1 MQEDI
6 SSQQG
11 NMQNNTGKLYFLGSA
26 SRDPNDF
33 VHAIDIEENRSV
45 FLPFKTVALVLQ
57 ELRFMNYEYLNENSA
72 DDLVKVLINN
82 KIYLCSRLHLHSFD
96 ME

>member
-26 SRDPNDF
+26 TRDPNDF
-33 VHAIDIEENRSV
+33 VHVIDIEENRSV
-45 FLPFKTVALVLQ
+45 FFPFNTIALALQ
-57 ELRFMNYEYLNENSA
+57 ELRFTNHESLNA
-72 DDLVKVLINN
+72 DGIEDLVKVLIDN
-82 KIYLCSRLHLHSFD
+82 KIYLCSRIHLHPFNRI
-96 ME
+96 